1 MADNRRDGPSFRD
14 PPLTGAEVWLIGT
27 LAELHAITAALGEA
41 GAVAY
46 QGTRKAMHGS
56 DAGRYRQYLRL
67 NIASAA
73 PRQRTHARP
82 DDSGGAVLI
91 DLDAARRRT
100 A

>member
-14 PPLTGAEVWLIGT
+14 PPLTGAEVWLTGT

-41 GAVAY
+41 GAIAY
-46 QGTRKAMHGS
+46 QAPRKAMHGN
-56 DAGRYRQYLRL
+56 DAGRRRQYLRL
-67 NIASAA
+67 NVISAA
-73 PRQRTHARP
+73 PGQPTRKRA
-82 DDSGGAVLI
+82 DDSGGVLI